1 MQRED
6 KDGAELM
13 QLDSRRELEKSIKEY
28 QKTVSGLK
36 TKIKELGSPEN
47 TGYNGDIVYSQ
58 IAGGMMDELYGN
70 SESDENYVGN
80 AFSDVL
86 TNEQSEKGEQQYDSI
101 VEQVKS
107 IEQSLEKS
115 QEAILVAERQTRE
128 RLVKMNEKKSND
140 VREGQMKLNAAQDK
154 VSKLRKVEEEI
165 ESIRESRRMKA
176 EQTKDSE
183 VVKERSLISA
193 ADDCIENLEL
203 DVERVRETSKMIDEM
218 TTVSELS
225 ESLIQRDS
233 ENLSELSARLE
244 EMIDDTVEN
253 TIAISDINKEI
264 QAINDFGENLE
275 DRMVSLETKIE
286 ITDLAQKSSASQLA
300 KLVEDASEVM
310 RKIEISAG
318 DESEILP
325 SETESSLQAVKVEE
339 SEIEELLAEN
349 EEIKK
354 FLNIKEMEALKG
366 ISNIEKGIDNFNE
379 GIDKIQKSSTNE
391 MALLKSRELGVHT
404 DFVDSIEVLQDKQT
418 GVNEQT
424 KISVIRSETNFRQKN
439 QLMLDKE
446 EMNEQKLEI
455 AKKNFEN
462 SVLDINNLIDDR
474 DKLQSLQYD
483 KMDTK
488 INAGTKSLETLV
500 DMSIAETVKKDI
512 NAFNENISEQF
523 REEKSEI
530 LVSTYVQFD
539 AILSFLIL
547 SVILR

>member
-379 GIDKIQKSSTNE
+379 GIDKIQKSRTNE

>member
-530 LVSTYVQFD
+530 LVSTYVQFH